1 MHTISTVVNTDKS
14 PGQHKRMRLSSTSSH
29 ISTSS
34 PKDLEQR
41 GHATLLATR
50 NNNGDSAP
58 DRRAVLEAIEGVSDW
73 RSLGTHLRIKIAK
86 LDEIAKYSP
95 EEQKSKLVAA
105 WFESEENCTW
115 EKLEEALDRPSLR
128 ESQAVERVRKRR
140 TSLMSSTLTV
150 LNKDSSIEVDVPL
163 FSPGGIS

>member
-41 GHATLLATR
+41 GHATIPTPLLATR

-58 DRRAVLEAIEGVSDW
+58 DHRAVLEAIESVSDW

-140 TSLMSSTLTV
+140 TSTV
-150 LNKDSSIEVDVPL
+150 FKDSSIEVDVPL
-163 FSPGGIS
+163 FSPEGIS